1 MVRKTNIMVIK
12 IETEAEKISR
22 IMKEKSIRN
31 QLEIMSTRIMTII
44 LEKLLKKLKI
54 KHNDKILYYF

>member
-31 QLEIMSTRIMTII
+31 LLEIMSTRIMTII
-44 LEKLLKKLKI
+44 LEKLLKKIKI